1 MRQKK
6 TIWKYF
12 LSSLS
17 LSFDNNTFY
26 TILNLFQFYSDIN
39 DYWRQSL

>member
-1 MRQKK
+1 MRQKRQYEN
-6 TIWKYF
+6 IF
-12 LSSLS
+12 SPLS